1 MEVTTLLVLGAAGG
15 ALRGLLDVY
24 IRFLDWQADRRA
36 HRRSP
41 PEQADPPPR
50 FADHFDPV
58 GDSVAAVVHSAMGAG
73 AAVLFGTTG
82 QISGAYAALVV
93 GISAPVILTQ
103 LGRVQSV
110 SEALTGP
117 PATEAAIGAGPPGT
131 EAAPGTVPSPAA
143 PPEPPGPAG
152 TVGTGAPD
160 GPRSPARSAAS
171 VPQPPHPPSR
181 GVPGD
186 GGDGADT
193 AAGGAD
199 RPPLTRG
206 PALGEE
212 GST

>member
-1 MEVTTLLVLGAAGG
+1 MTTLLVLGAAGG

-24 IRFLDWQADRRA
+24 VRFLDWQADRRV

-41 PEQADPPPR
+41 PEQVGPPPR
-50 FADHFDPV
+50 FADYFDPV

-93 GISAPVILTQ
+93 GISAPVVLTQ

-110 SEALTGP
+110 SDALTSQP
-117 PATEAAIGAGPPGT
+117 VAQPATDAGAPGPAPPPEPVMPAETREPSAVDGAPAPVRTVASPPGT
-131 EAAPGTVPSPAA
+131 PRSRSRDPLPDGAGE
-143 PPEPPGPAG
+143 AG
-152 TVGTGAPD
+152 TATG
-160 GPRSPARSAAS
+160 
-171 VPQPPHPPSR
+171 
-181 GVPGD
+181 
-186 GGDGADT
+186 GG
-193 AAGGAD
+193 D
-199 RPPLTRG
+199 RPPLSRG

>member
-110 SEALTGP
+110 SEALPARP
-117 PATEAAIGAGPPGT
+117 PPRRPSAPARRARRRRPAPYRHPPRRPNR
-131 EAAPGTVPSPAA
+131 PG
-143 PPEPPGPAG
+143 PPEPSARARPTGPARRR
-152 TVGTGAPD
+152 
-160 GPRSPARSAAS
+160 GPPPPYRSRRARRPEAC
-171 VPQPPHPPSR
+171 R
-181 GVPGD
+181 G
-186 GGDGADT
+186 T
-193 AAGGAD
+193 AATGPTP
-199 RPPLTRG
+199 RPAVPTGRR
-206 PALGEE
+206 
-212 GST
+212 